1 MSKDKSSDAP
11 QTTVK
16 ANKEERSSLV
26 IGILTLIVIVGIFF
40 ALLAAL
46 GNMRRIGGEL
56 TMANDMRLQRGTA
69 CTFVYTPEK
78 DVADGTKIVWYAN
91 GEEVDSYDYMAG
103 DDLTF
108 DYAPPACGQLNLQ
121 ARIGDKY
128 TQNAVFWVGAPRLTL
143 TAPTMTIAY
152 GETPDFD
159 FDCSGY
165 VCDDCREDM
174 CYDGCCR
181 LTAEDGTVFDCC
193 NDKPLPVGTYTVD
206 FDKECC
212 YKDYETEYVNG
223 TVTVLPR
230 KLTVDIAKQY
240 DRTTDVDNTQ
250 VTLNGVRPGDRVELT
265 FDKAQFIDRNVG
277 NNKQVTLQNMRL
289 TGKDSANYTID
300 STSDGKGSISQMTL
314 SELKKYDFGSY
325 FSPRFAGTRIPTMD
339 EFLSLV
345 ETSDI
350 SVLNIELKSPKE
362 NETAI
367 VSETIRLVKEHGL
380 FEKLLISSF
389 DPKLLVEA
397 KQIDE
402 TCKTGFL
409 YSVNR
414 KTAIPMLRRSV
425 EVAKELCVDAL
436 HPQNVFVNEKYVYEA
451 HEAGLIV
458 NTWTVN
464 SVRDIEKMIRCGV
477 DGIITNYPDVTK
489 GVIEKHSF

>member
-56 TMANDMRLQRGTA
+56 TMANDIRLQRGTA

-78 DVADGTKIVWYAN
+78 DVADGTKIIWYAN

-143 TAPTMTIAY
+143 TAPTMTITY

-250 VTLNGVRPGDRVELT
+250 VTLNGVRQGDRVELT
-265 FDKAQFIDRNVG
+265 FDKAQFTDRNVG

-300 STSDGKGSISQMTL
+300 STTIYGKITPKTVRLSGFTVLDKRYDGTTKADIDKLGKLVGIADGDSVAIGKVAAKFYDANVGKN
-314 SELKKYDFGSY
+314 KK
-325 FSPRFAGTRIPTMD
+325 
-339 EFLSLV
+339 
-345 ETSDI
+345 
-350 SVLNIELKSPKE
+350 VLLYGIELVGRDKD
-362 NETAI
+362 NYRVGT
-367 VSETIRLVKEHGL
+367 
-380 FEKLLISSF
+380 
-389 DPKLLVEA
+389 
-397 KQIDE
+397 IDE
-402 TCKTGFL
+402 V
-409 YSVNR
+409 S
-414 KTAIPMLRRSV
+414 AS
-425 EVAKELCVDAL
+425 
-436 HPQNVFVNEKYVYEA
+436 
-451 HEAGLIV
+451 
-458 NTWTVN
+458 
-464 SVRDIEKMIRCGV
+464 
-477 DGIITNYPDVTK
+477 ITQ
-489 GVIEKHSF
+489 

>member
-78 DVADGTKIVWYAN
+78 DVADGTKIIWYAN

-143 TAPTMTIAY
+143 TAPTMTITY

-250 VTLNGVRPGDRVELT
+250 VTLNGVRQGDRVELT
-265 FDKAQFIDRNVG
+265 FDKAQFTDRNVG

-300 STSDGKGSISQMTL
+300 STTIYGKITPKTVRLSGFTVLDKRYDGTTKADIDKLGKLVGVADGDSVAIGKVAAKFYDANVGKN
-314 SELKKYDFGSY
+314 KK
-325 FSPRFAGTRIPTMD
+325 
-339 EFLSLV
+339 
-345 ETSDI
+345 
-350 SVLNIELKSPKE
+350 VLLYGIELVGRDKD
-362 NETAI
+362 NYRVGT
-367 VSETIRLVKEHGL
+367 
-380 FEKLLISSF
+380 
-389 DPKLLVEA
+389 
-397 KQIDE
+397 IDE
-402 TCKTGFL
+402 V
-409 YSVNR
+409 S
-414 KTAIPMLRRSV
+414 AS
-425 EVAKELCVDAL
+425 
-436 HPQNVFVNEKYVYEA
+436 
-451 HEAGLIV
+451 
-458 NTWTVN
+458 
-464 SVRDIEKMIRCGV
+464 
-477 DGIITNYPDVTK
+477 ITQ
-489 GVIEKHSF
+489 

>member
-1 MSKDKSSDAP
+1 MPDTQTLGHKEESMSKDKSSDAP

-91 GEEVDSYDYMAG
+91 GEEVDSYDYVAG

-143 TAPTMTIAY
+143 TAPTMTITY

-250 VTLNGVRPGDRVELT
+250 VTLNGVRQGDGVELT
-265 FDKAQFIDRNVG
+265 FDRAQFTDRNVG

-300 STSDGKGSISQMTL
+300 STTVYGKITPKTVRLSGFTVLDKHYDGTTKADIDKLGKLVGVADGDSVAIGKVTAKFYDANVGKN
-314 SELKKYDFGSY
+314 KK
-325 FSPRFAGTRIPTMD
+325 
-339 EFLSLV
+339 
-345 ETSDI
+345 
-350 SVLNIELKSPKE
+350 VLLYGIELVGRDKD
-362 NETAI
+362 NYRVGT
-367 VSETIRLVKEHGL
+367 
-380 FEKLLISSF
+380 
-389 DPKLLVEA
+389 
-397 KQIDE
+397 IDE
-402 TCKTGFL
+402 V
-409 YSVNR
+409 S
-414 KTAIPMLRRSV
+414 AS
-425 EVAKELCVDAL
+425 
-436 HPQNVFVNEKYVYEA
+436 
-451 HEAGLIV
+451 
-458 NTWTVN
+458 
-464 SVRDIEKMIRCGV
+464 
-477 DGIITNYPDVTK
+477 ITQ
-489 GVIEKHSF
+489 

>member
-128 TQNAVFWVGAPRLTL
+128 TQNAVFWVDAPRLTL
-143 TAPTMTIAY
+143 TAPTMTITY

-250 VTLNGVRPGDRVELT
+250 VTLNGVRPGDWVELT

-300 STSDGKGSISQMTL
+300 STTVYGKITPKTVRLSGFTVLDKRYDGTTKADIDKLGKLVGIADGDSVAIGKVTAKFYDANVGKN
-314 SELKKYDFGSY
+314 KK
-325 FSPRFAGTRIPTMD
+325 
-339 EFLSLV
+339 
-345 ETSDI
+345 
-350 SVLNIELKSPKE
+350 VLLYGIELVGRDKDNYRVGTVDE
-362 NETAI
+362 
-367 VSETIRLVKEHGL
+367 VSA
-380 FEKLLISSF
+380 S
-389 DPKLLVEA
+389 
-397 KQIDE
+397 
-402 TCKTGFL
+402 
-409 YSVNR
+409 
-414 KTAIPMLRRSV
+414 
-425 EVAKELCVDAL
+425 
-436 HPQNVFVNEKYVYEA
+436 
-451 HEAGLIV
+451 
-458 NTWTVN
+458 
-464 SVRDIEKMIRCGV
+464 
-477 DGIITNYPDVTK
+477 ITQ
-489 GVIEKHSF
+489 

>member
-56 TMANDMRLQRGTA
+56 TMANDIRLQRGTA

-78 DVADGTKIVWYAN
+78 DVADGTKIIWYAN

-143 TAPTMTIAY
+143 TAPTMTITY

-250 VTLNGVRPGDRVELT
+250 VTLNGVRQGDRVELT
-265 FDKAQFIDRNVG
+265 FDKAQFTDRDVG

-300 STSDGKGSISQMTL
+300 STTVYGKITPKTVRLSGFTVLDKRYDGTTKADIDKLGKLVGVADGDSVAIGKVAAKFYDANVGKN
-314 SELKKYDFGSY
+314 KK
-325 FSPRFAGTRIPTMD
+325 
-339 EFLSLV
+339 
-345 ETSDI
+345 
-350 SVLNIELKSPKE
+350 VLLYGIELVGRDKD
-362 NETAI
+362 NYRVGT
-367 VSETIRLVKEHGL
+367 
-380 FEKLLISSF
+380 
-389 DPKLLVEA
+389 
-397 KQIDE
+397 IDE
-402 TCKTGFL
+402 V
-409 YSVNR
+409 S
-414 KTAIPMLRRSV
+414 AS
-425 EVAKELCVDAL
+425 
-436 HPQNVFVNEKYVYEA
+436 
-451 HEAGLIV
+451 
-458 NTWTVN
+458 
-464 SVRDIEKMIRCGV
+464 
-477 DGIITNYPDVTK
+477 ITQ
-489 GVIEKHSF
+489 

>member
-26 IGILTLIVIVGIFF
+26 IGILTLIVIVGIIF

-91 GEEVDSYDYMAG
+91 GEEVDSYDYVAG

-143 TAPTMTIAY
+143 TAPTMTITY

-240 DRTTDVDNTQ
+240 DRTTEVNNTQ
-250 VTLNGVRPGDRVELT
+250 VTLNGVRQGDRVELT
-265 FDKAQFIDRNVG
+265 FDKAQFTDRNVG

-300 STSDGKGSISQMTL
+300 SATVYGKITPKTVRLSGFTVLDKRYDGTTKADIDKLGKLVGVADGDSVAIGKVTAKFYDANVGKN
-314 SELKKYDFGSY
+314 KK
-325 FSPRFAGTRIPTMD
+325 
-339 EFLSLV
+339 
-345 ETSDI
+345 
-350 SVLNIELKSPKE
+350 VLLYGIELVGRDKD
-362 NETAI
+362 NYRVGT
-367 VSETIRLVKEHGL
+367 
-380 FEKLLISSF
+380 
-389 DPKLLVEA
+389 
-397 KQIDE
+397 IDE
-402 TCKTGFL
+402 V
-409 YSVNR
+409 S
-414 KTAIPMLRRSV
+414 AS
-425 EVAKELCVDAL
+425 
-436 HPQNVFVNEKYVYEA
+436 
-451 HEAGLIV
+451 
-458 NTWTVN
+458 
-464 SVRDIEKMIRCGV
+464 
-477 DGIITNYPDVTK
+477 ITQ
-489 GVIEKHSF
+489 

>member
-1 MSKDKSSDAP
+1 MPDTQTLGHKEKSMSKDKSSDAP

-56 TMANDMRLQRGTA
+56 TMANDIRLQRGTA

-78 DVADGTKIVWYAN
+78 DVADGTKIIWYAN

-143 TAPTMTIAY
+143 TAPTMTITY

-250 VTLNGVRPGDRVELT
+250 VTLNGVRQGDRVELT
-265 FDKAQFIDRNVG
+265 FDKAQFTDRNVG

-300 STSDGKGSISQMTL
+300 STTIYGKITPKTVRLSGFTVLDKRYDGTTKADIDKLGKLVGIADGDSVAIGKVTAKFYDANVGKN
-314 SELKKYDFGSY
+314 KK
-325 FSPRFAGTRIPTMD
+325 
-339 EFLSLV
+339 
-345 ETSDI
+345 
-350 SVLNIELKSPKE
+350 VLLYGIELVGRDKD
-362 NETAI
+362 NYRVGT
-367 VSETIRLVKEHGL
+367 
-380 FEKLLISSF
+380 
-389 DPKLLVEA
+389 
-397 KQIDE
+397 IDE
-402 TCKTGFL
+402 V
-409 YSVNR
+409 S
-414 KTAIPMLRRSV
+414 AS
-425 EVAKELCVDAL
+425 
-436 HPQNVFVNEKYVYEA
+436 
-451 HEAGLIV
+451 
-458 NTWTVN
+458 
-464 SVRDIEKMIRCGV
+464 
-477 DGIITNYPDVTK
+477 ITQ
-489 GVIEKHSF
+489 

>member
-1 MSKDKSSDAP
+1 MPDTQTLGHKEESMSKDKSSDAP

-78 DVADGTKIVWYAN
+78 NVADGTKIIWYAN

-128 TQNAVFWVGAPRLTL
+128 TQNAVFWVDAPRLTL
-143 TAPTMTIAY
+143 TAPTMTITY

-193 NDKPLPVGTYTVD
+193 NDKPIPVGTYTVD

-250 VTLNGVRPGDRVELT
+250 VTLNGVRPGDWVELT

-300 STSDGKGSISQMTL
+300 STTVYGKITPKTVRLSGFTVLDKRYDGTTKADIDKLGKLVGIADGDSVAIGKVTAKFYDANVGKN
-314 SELKKYDFGSY
+314 KK
-325 FSPRFAGTRIPTMD
+325 
-339 EFLSLV
+339 
-345 ETSDI
+345 
-350 SVLNIELKSPKE
+350 VLLYGIELVGRDKD
-362 NETAI
+362 NYRVGT
-367 VSETIRLVKEHGL
+367 
-380 FEKLLISSF
+380 
-389 DPKLLVEA
+389 
-397 KQIDE
+397 IDE
-402 TCKTGFL
+402 V
-409 YSVNR
+409 S
-414 KTAIPMLRRSV
+414 AS
-425 EVAKELCVDAL
+425 
-436 HPQNVFVNEKYVYEA
+436 
-451 HEAGLIV
+451 
-458 NTWTVN
+458 
-464 SVRDIEKMIRCGV
+464 
-477 DGIITNYPDVTK
+477 ITQ
-489 GVIEKHSF
+489 

>member
-16 ANKEERSSLV
+16 ANKKERSSLV

-78 DVADGTKIVWYAN
+78 DVADGTKIIWYAN

-143 TAPTMTIAY
+143 TAPTMTITY

-250 VTLNGVRPGDRVELT
+250 VTLNGVRQGDWVELT
-265 FDKAQFIDRNVG
+265 FDKAQFTDRNVG

-300 STSDGKGSISQMTL
+300 STTVYGKITPKTVRLSGFTVLDKRYDGTTKADIDKLGKLVGVADGDSVAIGKVTAKFYDANVGKN
-314 SELKKYDFGSY
+314 KK
-325 FSPRFAGTRIPTMD
+325 
-339 EFLSLV
+339 
-345 ETSDI
+345 
-350 SVLNIELKSPKE
+350 VLLYGIELVGRDKD
-362 NETAI
+362 NYRVGT
-367 VSETIRLVKEHGL
+367 
-380 FEKLLISSF
+380 
-389 DPKLLVEA
+389 
-397 KQIDE
+397 IDE
-402 TCKTGFL
+402 V
-409 YSVNR
+409 S
-414 KTAIPMLRRSV
+414 AS
-425 EVAKELCVDAL
+425 
-436 HPQNVFVNEKYVYEA
+436 
-451 HEAGLIV
+451 
-458 NTWTVN
+458 
-464 SVRDIEKMIRCGV
+464 
-477 DGIITNYPDVTK
+477 ITQ
-489 GVIEKHSF
+489 